1 MCLRWGWSLREND
14 GVICK
19 KGERKRKRAQKKEMK
34 GREENNKVV
43 RKKLGWGRRRETEK
57 KSALVC
63 SVLKGVQTF
72 VVFPGYSIWFKP
84 PKLHKKELLCL
95 CCQSLNPARLQS
107 VSHRPEAPTQAPFE
121 KMRAGEEL
129 KEFVQT
135 VLHLFNHVSTRFLS
149 QTLFYSFYLTSLMDK
164 QGQKWNQKLCK
175 PQ

>member
-1 MCLRWGWSLREND
+1 MCLRWGWSLKEND

-19 KGERKRKRAQKKEMK
+19 NGERKRKRAQKKEMK

-107 VSHRPEAPTQAPFE
+107 ASHRPEAPTRAPFE

-129 KEFVQT
+129 KEVAAC
-135 VLHLFNHVSTRFLS
+135 LSKLFCIFSIMSLLDFFLKDFFINS
-149 QTLFYSFYLTSLMDK
+149 I
-164 QGQKWNQKLCK
+164 
-175 PQ
+175 